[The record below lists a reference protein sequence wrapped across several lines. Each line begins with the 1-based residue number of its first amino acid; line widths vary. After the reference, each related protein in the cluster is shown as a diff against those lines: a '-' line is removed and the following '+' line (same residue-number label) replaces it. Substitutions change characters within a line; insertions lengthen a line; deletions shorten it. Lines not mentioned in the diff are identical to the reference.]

1 MPRGDR
7 QGHRVRVGAR
17 SMALGAS
24 IKSGGAGT
32 IYRLPKAPHQVA
44 KIYHPHIE
52 RGEYAH
58 KIEAMLE
65 LAPRLPA
72 REFRGETVTQIAWPQ
87 DKIFDRGSRFI
98 GFAMPLLDMGST
110 EELELMLQAR
120 QARAA
125 GLNPTLGVKMT
136 LAANLASVI
145 SSLHRQKHYL
155 VDLKPVNLRFYR
167 DSLYIALLDCDGFSV
182 QGRSRRFPAEQFT
195 PDYLAPEFQGRG
207 VKPGKG
213 REQDLFAL
221 AVIVFRLLN
230 FGIHPFTGKP
240 ADDRVPTD
248 IPARIRGWLYAYGRQ
263 PHPQLAPSPVSAHE
277 AMPRELRDLFDRAFA
292 STDRPSAAVWADA
305 LSVYA
310 RRDSGRIVVC
320 SKDDAHQHFA
330 GQPCG
335 ECARE
340 RVLASSRRSA
350 GARRK
355 RRERQ
360 QQKVR
365 QRVRQRTAARVRAAR
380 HTTRTRGSAQ
390 AGGVQ
395 ATPATAAITKASAD
409 QARAVGA
416 TVVFLLV
423 VLVGALTLRG
433 CAQPPAPKSQARSAA
448 SSPSTNEAGQRPPA
462 VSTAPPTVAR
472 PAPESAPGDSELKA
486 DIDKTVAAVNSGDRE
501 VFRARLGALHRQAMR
516 HRGPRRS
523 SLRAYRDLMMD
534 AHVMPKQGRKTGDT
548 RERLE
553 ARVEGLKSIVDDDP
567 YAGVV
572 AAEAAKWMLLLREL
586 DTAQHY
592 YRHALWADPTTA
604 QAWYG
609 LGVTYTNSDPERAAA
624 LMAMAYVVADEMDG
638 LQMRMLAA
646 VYRLVGMASAGGG
659 DTSVDELDQRAR
671 TLVETLTGESVTQ

>member
-1 MPRGDR
+1 MDRAIEWQQGKTSLDARRMPRGDR

-32 IYRLPKAPHQVA
+32 IYRLPDAPDQVA

-182 QGRSRRFPAEQFT
+182 QGRSWRFPAEQFT

-221 AVIVFRLLN
+221 AVIVFRLVN

-292 STDRPSAAVWADA
+292 STDRPSAAAWADA

-335 ECARE
+335 AAKKFRYFFLTKNCTYRMAELLTLATGHDFESPREC
-340 RVLASSRRSA
+340 RRLVGLSHA
-350 GARRK
+350 
-355 RRERQ
+355 
-360 QQKVR
+360 
-365 QRVRQRTAARVRAAR
+365 
-380 HTTRTRGSAQ
+380 
-390 AGGVQ
+390 
-395 ATPATAAITKASAD
+395 ASAD
-409 QARAVGA
+409 
-416 TVVFLLV
+416 
-423 VLVGALTLRG
+423 
-433 CAQPPAPKSQARSAA
+433 S
-448 SSPSTNEAGQRPPA
+448 
-462 VSTAPPTVAR
+462 VSVA
-472 PAPESAPGDSELKA
+472 
-486 DIDKTVAAVNSGDRE
+486 
-501 VFRARLGALHRQAMR
+501 
-516 HRGPRRS
+516 
-523 SLRAYRDLMMD
+523 
-534 AHVMPKQGRKTGDT
+534 
-548 RERLE
+548 
-553 ARVEGLKSIVDDDP
+553 
-567 YAGVV
+567 
-572 AAEAAKWMLLLREL
+572 
-586 DTAQHY
+586 
-592 YRHALWADPTTA
+592 
-604 QAWYG
+604 
-609 LGVTYTNSDPERAAA
+609 
-624 LMAMAYVVADEMDG
+624 
-638 LQMRMLAA
+638 
-646 VYRLVGMASAGGG
+646 
-659 DTSVDELDQRAR
+659 
-671 TLVETLTGESVTQ
+671 